1 MKKIVC
7 LFIFAFLPFIIFSQM
22 RTTTSG
28 HNGEIIALLNDPA
41 SKSDSFFCV
50 GKDGFLSHW
59 NNNQGNT
66 YQLTDRQIK
75 FAVIH
80 PTKPEIAIYETDRNT
95 KNVVTV

>member
-1 MKKIVC
+1 
-7 LFIFAFLPFIIFSQM
+7 M

-66 YQLTDRQIK
+66 YQLTDKLNLRLSIQQNQRLQFMKLMGILK
-75 FAVIH
+75 MLLLSGIV
-80 PTKPEIAIYETDRNT
+80 RN
-95 KNVVTV
+95 